1 MKGHPKASEILGYI
15 TEGVR
20 VREFFV
26 PFRGSF
32 KGRSYHS
39 DSPSPISFPNSPSC
53 ARFHDFVTR
62 TILQRVANG
71 SLLVWDEVGK
81 VDPPHRVMPFT
92 VEPGKPRMCHDERF
106 LNLWIRDC
114 PFKLDSITDL
124 PRYVA
129 PGHFQT
135 TFDDKSSTFFGL
147 QWRGWF
153 FLFTLPFLLA

>member
-1 MKGHPKASEILGYI
+1 M
-15 TEGVR
+15 
-20 VREFFV
+20 
-26 PFRGSF
+26 
-32 KGRSYHS
+32 
-39 DSPSPISFPNSPSC
+39 
-53 ARFHDFVTR
+53 
-62 TILQRVANG
+62 
-71 SLLVWDEVGK
+71 
-81 VDPPHRVMPFT
+81 VDPTHLVMPIT

-135 TFDDKSSTFFGL
+135 TFDDKSGYDHVRLHPSSSTYSGL

-153 FLFTLPFLLA
+153 FVYAILPFG